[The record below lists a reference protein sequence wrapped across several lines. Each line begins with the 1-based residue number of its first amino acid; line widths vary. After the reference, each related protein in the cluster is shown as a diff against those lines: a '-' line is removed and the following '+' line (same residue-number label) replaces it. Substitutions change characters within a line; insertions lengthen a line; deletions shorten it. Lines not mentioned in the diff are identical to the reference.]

1 MKWTVKLVAELG
13 QGKALEREIATIERE
28 DQVSPA
34 SIGLTIAEGKSVMEG
49 LQRELVTAQM
59 EQHGAAIQSCQ
70 QCGRAF
76 RTKGYYQ
83 STLRSV
89 YGKIRMRVRRIRGC
103 SCSGSQGRTY
113 STLFTNKSPITAE
126 LRYLTAKMAALLP
139 CGKAADFLG
148 ELLPLSAVTA
158 VSTVRNRTMN
168 VGNRLRKAA
177 EVLATIATAA
187 EKPCKE
193 LVIGLDGGYVKS
205 RHPRPERNFEIVAGK
220 GVC

>member
-1 MKWTVKLVAELG
+1 MALHIKRMQVSQTLYRGLGLEMHGEHAKLWGGGVSLRDEMDG
-13 QGKALEREIATIERE
+13 QACRGGRTGRGAGSRNSNDERE

-34 SIGLTIAEGKSVMEG
+34 SIGLTIAEGKAIMEG

-59 EQHGAAIQSCQ
+59 DRHGAAMKCCR

-103 SCSGSQGRTY
+103 SCSGSQGHTY
-113 STLFTNKSPITAE
+113 STLFTHKNPITAE

-139 CGKAADFLG
+139 FWQ
-148 ELLPLSAVTA
+148 
-158 VSTVRNRTMN
+158 
-168 VGNRLRKAA
+168 
-177 EVLATIATAA
+177 
-187 EKPCKE
+187 
-193 LVIGLDGGYVKS
+193 GG
-205 RHPRPERNFEIVAGK
+205 
-220 GVC
+220 

>member
-1 MKWTVKLVAELG
+1 MKWTVKLVAEVG
-13 QGKALEREIATIERE
+13 QGQALESEIATIERE

-34 SIGLTIAEGKSVMEG
+34 SIGLTIAEGKSIMEC
-49 LQRELVTAQM
+49 LQRELVTAQV
-59 EQHGAAIQSCQ
+59 ERHGAAIQSCT

-113 STLFTNKSPITAE
+113 STLFTNKTPVTAE

-139 CGKAADFLG
+139 FGKAADSLANSY
-148 ELLPLSAVTA
+148 LCPQSHPLVPSGT
-158 VSTVRNRTMN
+158 
-168 VGNRLRKAA
+168 G
-177 EVLATIATAA
+177 
-187 EKPCKE
+187 P
-193 LVIGLDGGYVKS
+193 
-205 RHPRPERNFEIVAGK
+205 
-220 GVC
+220 